1 MFNMSFSRNQLS
13 FLSSGVFPLSD
24 TSLMTEQERQ
34 QFLPVVRTFNS
45 ILEKG
50 NADGADTNALLQ
62 EIQELNKLIPTNIG
76 SSIEGL
82 LGNFGSLNSF
92 SG

>member
-1 MFNMSFSRNQLS
+1 
-13 FLSSGVFPLSD
+13 
-24 TSLMTEQERQ
+24 MTDEERQ

-50 NADGADTNALLQ
+50 SADGTDTNALLQ
-62 EIQELNKLIPTNIG
+62 EIQELNKLIPANIG
-76 SSIEGL
+76 SSIQGL
-82 LGNFGSLNSF
+82 FGNLGSFGNF

>member
-1 MFNMSFSRNQLS
+1 
-13 FLSSGVFPLSD
+13 
-24 TSLMTEQERQ
+24 MTEQERQ
-34 QFLPVVRTFNS
+34 QFLPVVRTFTS

-50 NADGADTNALLQ
+50 NANGTDTTALLQ
-62 EIQELNKLIPTNIG
+62 EIQELNKLIPANIG

-82 LGNFGSLNSF
+82 LGNF

>member
-1 MFNMSFSRNQLS
+1 
-13 FLSSGVFPLSD
+13 
-24 TSLMTEQERQ
+24 MTEQERQ

-62 EIQELNKLIPTNIG
+62 EIQELNKLIPANIG
-76 SSIEGL
+76 SSLQGL

-92 SG
+92 GG

>member
-1 MFNMSFSRNQLS
+1 
-13 FLSSGVFPLSD
+13 
-24 TSLMTEQERQ
+24 MTDQERQ

-76 SSIEGL
+76 SGIEGL